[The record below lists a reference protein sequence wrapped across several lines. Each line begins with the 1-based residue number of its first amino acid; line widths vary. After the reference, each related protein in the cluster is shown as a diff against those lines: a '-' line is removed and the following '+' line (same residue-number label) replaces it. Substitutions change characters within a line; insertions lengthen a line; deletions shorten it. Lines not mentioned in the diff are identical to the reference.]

1 MRASKCAAVALLGA
15 ALVCGAGSALGAAS
29 TPENDA
35 AAGMQWEQWAMEEV
49 AAGRMRH
56 SAYYRG
62 AAERLMKMPE
72 SEGRDVMVMLM
83 NEAEIES
90 LKFEHGEISRAELSS
105 HLNHIGI
112 LMGHVGREAQRR
124 P

>member
-1 MRASKCAAVALLGA
+1 MGTRQLFVAALLGVTMFTITPA
-15 ALVCGAGSALGAAS
+15 VLATDQAGNG
-29 TPENDA
+29 DVV
-35 AAGMQWEQWAMEEV
+35 AGMQWEQWAMGEV

-62 AAERLMKMPE
+62 LAERLMKMPE
-72 SEGRDVMVMLM
+72 TEARDVMVMLM

-105 HLNHIGI
+105 YLNQLSF
-112 LMGHVGREAQRR
+112 LMGQVGKEAQRR